1 MQTYKKFV
9 TALHMDW
16 VPSACYIITEVCI
29 CMHLDI
35 RGIVFQYVKIDSIID
50 FAHNFLK
57 KTDGLYDMV
66 IKPILL

>member
-1 MQTYKKFV
+1 MQTYKEFV

-16 VPSACYIITEVCI
+16 VPSACYVITEVCI

-35 RGIVFQYVKIDSIID
+35 RGGCFSVKIDSIID

-57 KTDGLYDMV
+57 KQMV
-66 IKPILL
+66 YMLW